1 MAACPVGS
9 DAMAACDYQSR
20 LPVRRRRRSWATDS
34 LKNTGCTLFF
44 VGHAGIRYPQPSTQV
59 RQRTVQ
65 EEHTMSTSRRTF
77 LRATLAGSAAAA
89 LPWKGAQAQAVVE
102 LKLSSFVPPTHSI
115 WVDPLT
121 PWSKEVERR
130 SNGKM
135 VVRMFPSMQ
144 LGGKPPELYRQMVQ
158 GIADIVFTLPGYTA
172 SDFPMMSLTELPGTA
187 KDAEDGTRKLWANY
201 DKFFT
206 KEYEAAKVLMLWNSD
221 TAGIMSRAKPVRTLE
236 DLKGMR
242 IRTPSRA
249 QSAQLTALGAT
260 PVDMP
265 VTQIY
270 NALERGVIDATM
282 IPLSAMID
290 FKLLE
295 VVKYLTVDAP
305 LGRSPFLVAMQRK
318 RYESLSPDLKK
329 IIDDTTGLQMS
340 LGGARSYD
348 KKNQL
353 ALAEAK
359 KSREVIPLASAEA
372 NRWLQIFKKVAQEQ
386 AAEVDKKGLPGT
398 ALVRAYNLI
407 S

>member
-1 MAACPVGS
+1 MNS
-9 DAMAACDYQSR
+9 
-20 LPVRRRRRSWATDS
+20 
-34 LKNTGCTLFF
+34 
-44 VGHAGIRYPQPSTQV
+44 
-59 RQRTVQ
+59 
-65 EEHTMSTSRRTF
+65 SRRTF
-77 LRATLAGSAAAA
+77 LKGSAAAA
-89 LPWKGAQAQAVVE
+89 AAAGLPWQVARAQATVE
-102 LKLSSFVPPTHSI
+102 LKMHSFVPPSHSI

-121 PWSKEVERR
+121 PWTKEVEKR
-130 SNGKM
+130 SGGKM

-187 KDAEDGTRKLWANY
+187 KDAEDGTRKLWANF

-206 KEYEAAKVLMLWNSD
+206 KEYADAKVLMLWNSD
-221 TAGIMSRAKPVRTLE
+221 TAGIMSRAKPVRTME
-236 DLKGMR
+236 DMKGMR

-282 IPLSAMID
+282 IPLSAMLD

-348 KKNQL
+348 KKNGL

-359 KSREVIPLASAEA
+359 KSREVISLAAAER
-372 NRWLQIFKKVAQEQ
+372 NRWLSIFKKLAQEQ
-386 AAEVDKKGLPGT
+386 AAEVDKQGLPGS
-398 ALVRAYNLI
+398 ALVKAYKLI
-407 S
+407 G

>member
-1 MAACPVGS
+1 
-9 DAMAACDYQSR
+9 
-20 LPVRRRRRSWATDS
+20 
-34 LKNTGCTLFF
+34 
-44 VGHAGIRYPQPSTQV
+44 
-59 RQRTVQ
+59 
-65 EEHTMSTSRRTF
+65 MSTTRRTF
-77 LRATLAGSAAAA
+77 LTGTLATTAAASLPMRTA
-89 LPWKGAQAQAVVE
+89 LAQTVE

-115 WVDPLT
+115 WVNPLT
-121 PWSKEVERR
+121 PWSKDVEKR
-130 SNGKM
+130 SGGKM
-135 VVRMFPSMQ
+135 TVRMFPSMQ

-172 SDFPMMSLTELPGTA
+172 GDFPMMSLTELPGTA
-187 KDAEDGTRKLWANY
+187 NNAEDGTRKLWANF

-206 KEYEAAKVLMLWNSD
+206 KEFADAKVLMLWNSD
-221 TAGIMSRAKPVRTLE
+221 TAGIMSRAKPVRTM
-236 DLKGMR
+236 DDMKGMR

-282 IPLSAMID
+282 IPLSAMLD

-305 LGRSPFLVAMQRK
+305 LGRSPFLVSMQRK
-318 RYESLSPDLKK
+318 RYESLPPDLKK
-329 IIDDTTGLQMS
+329 IIDDTTGLEMS

-348 KKNQL
+348 KKNGE
-353 ALAEAK
+353 ALEAAK
-359 KSREVIPLASAEA
+359 KQREVISLAPAEA
-372 NRWLQIFKKVAQEQ
+372 SKWLEIFKKLAKEQ
-386 AAEVDKKGLPGT
+386 AEEVDKKGLPGT
-398 ALVRAYNLI
+398 ALVKAYNLV

>member
-1 MAACPVGS
+1 
-9 DAMAACDYQSR
+9 
-20 LPVRRRRRSWATDS
+20 
-34 LKNTGCTLFF
+34 
-44 VGHAGIRYPQPSTQV
+44 
-59 RQRTVQ
+59 
-65 EEHTMSTSRRTF
+65 MSINRRTF
-77 LRATLAGSAAAA
+77 LKTTLATSAAAGLPLHEA
-89 LPWKGAQAQAVVE
+89 LAAEE
-102 LKLSSFVPPTHSI
+102 LKLHSFVPPSHSI

-121 PWSKEVERR
+121 PWTKEVEKR

-158 GIADIVFTLPGYTA
+158 GISDIVFTLPGYTA
-172 SDFPMMSLTELPGTA
+172 GDFPMMSLTELPGTA
-187 KDAEDGTRKLWANY
+187 NNAEDGTRKLWANF
-201 DKFFT
+201 DKFFA
-206 KEYEAAKVLMLWNSD
+206 KEYAEAKVLMLWNSD

-236 DLKGMR
+236 DMKGMR

-295 VVKYLTVDAP
+295 VVKHLTVDAP

-318 RYESLSPDLKK
+318 RYEALAPDLKK

-348 KKNQL
+348 KKNKI
-353 ALAEAK
+353 ALDEAK
-359 KSREVIPLASAEA
+359 KQREVISLAPAEA
-372 NRWLQIFKKVAQEQ
+372 NRWLDIFRKLAKEQ
-386 AAEVDKKGLPGT
+386 AAEVDSKGLPGS
-398 ALVRAYNLI
+398 ALVKAYNLM

>member
-1 MAACPVGS
+1 
-9 DAMAACDYQSR
+9 
-20 LPVRRRRRSWATDS
+20 
-34 LKNTGCTLFF
+34 
-44 VGHAGIRYPQPSTQV
+44 
-59 RQRTVQ
+59 
-65 EEHTMSTSRRTF
+65 MSTSRRTF
-77 LRATLAGSAAAA
+77 LQASLAAGATAS
-89 LPWKGAQAQAVVE
+89 LPWHSAQAQAAVE
-102 LKLSSFVPPTHSI
+102 LKLHSFVPPTHSI

-121 PWSKEVERR
+121 PWTKEVEKR
-130 SNGKM
+130 SGGKM
-135 VVRMFPSMQ
+135 TVRMFPSMQ

-158 GIADIVFTLPGYTA
+158 GISDIVFTLPGYTA

-187 KDAEDGTRKLWANY
+187 TSAEDGTRKLWANF
-201 DKFFT
+201 DRFFA

-221 TAGIMSRAKPVRTLE
+221 TAGIMSRAKPVRTME
-236 DLKGMR
+236 DMKGMR

-282 IPLSAMID
+282 IPLSAMLD

-305 LGRSPFLVAMQRK
+305 LGRSPFLVAMSRK
-318 RYESLSPDLKK
+318 RYEGLTPDLKK
-329 IIDDTTGLQMS
+329 IVDDTTGLQMS

-353 ALAEAK
+353 ALAEGK
-359 KSREVIPLASAEA
+359 KQREVISLTPAEA
-372 NRWLQIFKKVAQEQ
+372 NRWLGIFQKLAKEQ
-386 AAEVDKKGLPGT
+386 AAEVDKKGLPGS
-398 ALVRAYNLI
+398 ALVKTYNLM

>member
-1 MAACPVGS
+1 
-9 DAMAACDYQSR
+9 
-20 LPVRRRRRSWATDS
+20 
-34 LKNTGCTLFF
+34 
-44 VGHAGIRYPQPSTQV
+44 
-59 RQRTVQ
+59 
-65 EEHTMSTSRRTF
+65 MSTTRRTF
-77 LRATLAGSAAAA
+77 LKASLAATAASS
-89 LPWKGAQAQAVVE
+89 LPLQQAFGQAQVE
-102 LKLSSFVPPTHSI
+102 LKLHSFVPPTHSI

-121 PWSKEVERR
+121 PWSKEVEKR
-130 SNGKM
+130 SGGKM

-158 GIADIVFTLPGYTA
+158 GIADIVFTLPGYT
-172 SDFPMMSLTELPGTA
+172 SGDFPMMSLTELPGTA
-187 KDAEDGTRKLWANY
+187 QDAEDGTRKLWQNME
-201 DKFFT
+201 FF
-206 KEYEAAKVLMLWNSD
+206 KEEFKDAKVLMLWNSD
-221 TAGIMSRAKPVRTLE
+221 TAGLMTRAKPVRTLD

-242 IRTPSRA
+242 IRTPSAA

-270 NALERGVIDATM
+270 NAIERGVIDGTM
-282 IPLSAMID
+282 IPLSAMLD

-318 RYESLSPDLKK
+318 RYESLPADLKK
-329 IIDDTTGLQMS
+329 IIDDTTGLEMS

-348 KKNQL
+348 KKNKA
-353 ALAEAK
+353 ALEEAK
-359 KSREVIPLASAEA
+359 KTREVVPLAAAER
-372 NRWLQIFKKVAQEQ
+372 NRWLDIFRKLAQEQ

-398 ALVRAYNLI
+398 ALVKAYRLI

>member
-1 MAACPVGS
+1 MV
-9 DAMAACDYQSR
+9 
-20 LPVRRRRRSWATDS
+20 
-34 LKNTGCTLFF
+34 
-44 VGHAGIRYPQPSTQV
+44 
-59 RQRTVQ
+59 
-65 EEHTMSTSRRTF
+65 TSRRTF
-77 LRATLAGSAAAA
+77 LKTSLATTAAAGLPWGSAF
-89 LPWKGAQAQAVVE
+89 AQDTIE

-121 PWSKEVERR
+121 PWSKDVAKR
-130 SNGKM
+130 SNGKLT
-135 VVRMFPSMQ
+135 VRLFPSMQ

-158 GIADIVFTLPGYTA
+158 GIADIVFTLPGYT
-172 SDFPMMSLTELPGTA
+172 SGDFPMMSLTELPGTA
-187 KDAEDGTRKLWANY
+187 ADAEDGTRKLWAHF
-201 DKFFT
+201 DKFFS
-206 KEYEAAKVLMLWNSD
+206 KEFEAAKVLMLWNSD

-236 DLKGMR
+236 DMKGMR
-242 IRTPSRA
+242 IRTPSAA

-282 IPLSAMID
+282 IPLSAMLD

-318 RYESLSPDLKK
+318 RYESLPANLKK

-340 LGGARSYD
+340 LGGAQSYD
-348 KKNQL
+348 KKNKL
-353 ALAEAK
+353 ALDAAK
-359 KSREVIPLASAEA
+359 KQREVISLAAAE
-372 NRWLQIFKKVAQEQ
+372 NKRWLGIFEKLARQQ

-398 ALVRAYNLI
+398 ALVKAYNLI

>member
-1 MAACPVGS
+1 MV
-9 DAMAACDYQSR
+9 
-20 LPVRRRRRSWATDS
+20 
-34 LKNTGCTLFF
+34 
-44 VGHAGIRYPQPSTQV
+44 
-59 RQRTVQ
+59 
-65 EEHTMSTSRRTF
+65 TSRRTF
-77 LRATLAGSAAAA
+77 LKTSLATTAAAG
-89 LPWKGAQAQAVVE
+89 LPWSTSFAQDTIE

-121 PWSKEVERR
+121 PWSKEVAKR
-130 SNGKM
+130 SGGKLT
-135 VVRMFPSMQ
+135 VRLFPSMQ

-158 GIADIVFTLPGYTA
+158 GVADIVFTLPGYTA

-187 KDAEDGTRKLWANY
+187 ANAEDGTRKLWANF
-201 DKFFT
+201 DKFFA
-206 KEYEAAKVLMLWNSD
+206 KEFAAAKVLMLWNSD

-236 DLKGMR
+236 DMKGMR

-249 QSAQLTALGAT
+249 QSDQLTALGAI

-270 NALERGVIDATM
+270 NALERGVVDATM

-305 LGRSPFLVAMQRK
+305 LGRSPFLVSMQRK
-318 RYESLSPDLKK
+318 RYESLPANLKK

-340 LGGARSYD
+340 LGGAQSYD
-348 KKNQL
+348 KKNKI
-353 ALAEAK
+353 ALEAGK
-359 KSREVIPLASAEA
+359 KQREVISLAPAESK
-372 NRWLQIFKKVAQEQ
+372 RWHDIFKALAKRQGE
-386 AAEVDKKGLPGT
+386 EVDKKGLPGT
-398 ALVRAYNLI
+398 ALVKAYNLI